1 MAFKYINL
9 DAFKAAHAAR
19 DPFPH
24 FTGRGGLIAE
34 GIDALERDFP
44 KLEHAGY
51 LTLDE
56 VKPSGTFVEFLEE
69 LQSEEMAGAASD
81 HLGLDLRGRPRLVT
95 IMRNCPK
102 RAGRIHTDGKSKL
115 ATMLIYFNRA
125 WPAGAAGTVRVLR
138 SEHDFESTVAEVPP
152 LMGNFL
158 GFRRSDASWH
168 GHLPYEGE
176 RKVVQITWLETAA
189 DLDRKRRDNA
199 LAQALKGLWPK
210 RKSAA

>member
-1 MAFKYINL
+1 MALKHLDL
-9 DAFKAAHAAR
+9 DAFKRAHTAR
-19 DPFPH
+19 EPFSH
-24 FTGRGGLIAE
+24 FTGAGALKADQ
-34 GIDALERDFP
+34 IDALERDFP
-44 KLEHAGY
+44 NLQHAGY

-56 VKPSGTFVEFLEE
+56 VKPTGTFAEFLDE
-69 LQSEEMAGAASD
+69 LQGDEMASAASEL
-81 HLGLDLRGRPRLVT
+81 LGFDLRPRPRLVT
-95 IMRNCPK
+95 IMRQCPK

-125 WPAGAAGTVRVLR
+125 WPAGAAGTVRVFR
-138 SEHDFESTVAEVPP
+138 DEHDFESTVAEVPP

-158 GFRRSDASWH
+158 GFLRSDNSWH

-176 RKVVQITWLETAA
+176 RKVVQITWLESEA
-189 DLDRKRRDNA
+189 DVERKKRDNA